1 MEARVPAHFLERRGI
16 TARLSLGFGS
26 LVVLGIVLATVGIWQ
41 LRRVGTQIGQLNAV
55 EAQRTRLLT
64 AAPALAAVRL
74 AAVQYKARPGDSA
87 RQAFAGEQARAV
99 AVIRAAG
106 EAATAAGDKH
116 LYDGLLASLGD
127 FSERFGKLAL
137 SADDATDRT
146 YDAELLPLIGTMQ
159 RQLDQAQTVLADV
172 FARTRAG
179 TQDILWQTESLLAT
193 VALVALLLG
202 SGLAVVIGRGIVRPI
217 GQMTAAMV
225 RLAAGE
231 TALTVPGRNGH
242 GAIAAMA
249 AAVEVFRGNMVEAA
263 RLGAERAA
271 ALVAKEQRTARLETL
286 IGTFEGHVGER
297 LGQLTTASGELETT
311 ARAMH
316 DIAGETGRQTASVAG
331 SAEQASANVQMV
343 AASAEELARS
353 IGEIGRQVAE
363 AAQITNHALQDTQ
376 HTDAVVR
383 ALAEGAQRI
392 GDVVALIA
400 NIAGQTNLLAL
411 NATIEAARAGE
422 AGRGFAV
429 VANEVKNLATQTARA
444 TDDIS
449 AQVRQIQDATHQA
462 VEAIRGIG
470 GVIEKVGGIANGIAA
485 AVEQQGAATTGI
497 AGNVQEA
504 ADGTR
509 GVTATIAGLSKG
521 AMATGAAATQVLTSA
536 GGVARQAGALSREVE
551 GFLEGIRAA

>member
-1 MEARVPAHFLERRGI
+1 
-16 TARLSLGFGS
+16 
-26 LVVLGIVLATVGIWQ
+26 
-41 LRRVGTQIGQLNAV
+41 
-55 EAQRTRLLT
+55 
-64 AAPALAAVRL
+64 
-74 AAVQYKARPGDSA
+74 
-87 RQAFAGEQARAV
+87 
-99 AVIRAAG
+99 
-106 EAATAAGDKH
+106 
-116 LYDGLLASLGD
+116 
-127 FSERFGKLAL
+127 
-137 SADDATDRT
+137 
-146 YDAELLPLIGTMQ
+146 
-159 RQLDQAQTVLADV
+159 
-172 FARTRAG
+172 
-179 TQDILWQTESLLAT
+179 
-193 VALVALLLG
+193 
-202 SGLAVVIGRGIVRPI
+202 
-217 GQMTAAMV
+217 
-225 RLAAGE
+225 
-231 TALTVPGRNGH
+231 
-242 GAIAAMA
+242 
-249 AAVEVFRGNMVEAA
+249 
-263 RLGAERAA
+263 
-271 ALVAKEQRTARLETL
+271 
-286 IGTFEGHVGER
+286 
-297 LGQLTTASGELETT
+297 
-311 ARAMH
+311 
-316 DIAGETGRQTASVAG
+316 
-331 SAEQASANVQMV
+331 MV